1 MSGFTVQIPYKGKI
15 QSPSCKTVK
24 IDKHLVQYTNAANET
39 DDYGHTCEAGKALFQ
54 SLGSS
59 DSEYQILRASPTEIT
74 REVCVC
80 EGK

>member
-1 MSGFTVQIPYKGKI
+1 MQAPYKGKPH
-15 QSPSCKTVK
+15 SPSWQNSQ
-24 IDKHLVQYTNAANET
+24 DDERLVQYTNAANET